1 MSVHCKQADLC
12 RFRYSSEFII
22 SRREA
27 IASNYLY
34 QSNQFF
40 GCCSPFRQ
48 AANMVFTALIHRAT
62 PDIAWKCLN
71 TILFVSRNSQKCISG
86 AYDIQNEGFVPY
98 SRELHYAKF
107 TLWTPKLQILA
118 KTLAANDW
126 GFHTTMHFVIF
137 VNANTFFLILD
148 NLRISKKLKTKKR
161 QHSLHVAVAG
171 EPN

>member
-12 RFRYSSEFII
+12 RFRYSSEFTI

-40 GCCSPFRQ
+40 GCYSPFRQ

-62 PDIAWKCLN
+62 PNIAWKCLN

-86 AYDIQNEGFVPY
+86 AYDIQNFLVLV
-98 SRELHYAKF
+98 SRGLRLIAVNCTMPNLHFWQPSYRSWLRPWLLMTEVF
-107 TLWTPKLQILA
+107 ILQCTL
-118 KTLAANDW
+118 
-126 GFHTTMHFVIF
+126 
-137 VNANTFFLILD
+137 
-148 NLRISKKLKTKKR
+148 
-161 QHSLHVAVAG
+161 
-171 EPN
+171 